1 MIYRFKNFLIN
12 FFIKYFK
19 LFSKDNQLW
28 LKMRNPIEFVMD
40 LYDHEF
46 QYYRWFIHRR
56 LLFSEIKFSDLKQ
69 YISYN
74 IFAHND
80 YENVGNLLTQTT
92 LTGLSAG
99 KNTWLNFKYLKPIFI
114 KLF

>member
-1 MIYRFKNFLIN
+1 
-12 FFIKYFK
+12 
-19 LFSKDNQLW
+19 
-28 LKMRNPIEFVMD
+28 MRGPVEFVMD

-56 LLFSEIKFSDLKQ
+56 LLFSEIKAEDVKQ

-74 IFAHND
+74 IFSNKD
-80 YENVGNLLTQTT
+80 YENVGQLLSQST

-99 KNTWLNFKYLKPIFI
+99 KRSSHCWI
-114 KLF
+114 